1 MAADD
6 FWLYQWLD
14 SYLVK
19 SPREARKLLQ
29 QKSSLKTL
37 RDTIAEAADKRIAV
51 DQDRRPVIVAGSGL
65 DLSGQLDCTHHEC
78 LMRQVNTLLRSVW
91 HYFDRI
97 VIVGPSARWIDSM
110 WDSDEALLTVLPVL
124 DSYIQL
130 LLYLR
135 NIGAENLL
143 IFTEKPDRWC
153 EVHGEPL
160 FRQIGVES
168 SEALEAYLS
177 QLTEQIAKESVVE
190 IEDAA
195 KAKEHL
201 GHCFVSVYHPEYF
214 DKPSTHLI
222 RVHPGSQLPDK
233 RTIIERTVR
242 EYVGHLLSDIDLS
255 QHWQAPLGSSV
266 KFHER
271 LLRDRS
277 PRVTESEVALHLKL
291 PVLQGADLETLIRIR
306 EEERAHFEAFRS
318 SIRLAIRERL
328 LASSSSDPQ
337 LVARE
342 IEQDIIAPALTEIE
356 RRLSAARSVLAKKSV
371 TGVGV
376 GFVTAT
382 CGLLTGNPLLV
393 TTGVGAAMT
402 TLAAVNKY
410 FEEQRDIALSDMYF
424 VWRGR
429 TYEQRQ

>member
-1 MAADD
+1 MPTDD

-29 QKSSLKTL
+29 QRTSLKTL
-37 RDTIAEAADKRIAV
+37 RDTIAEAANGRLTV
-51 DQDRRPVIVAGSGL
+51 DQDSGPVIVAGSGL

-78 LMRQVNTLLRSVW
+78 LIRQVNTLLRSVW

-97 VIVGPSARWIDSM
+97 VIVGPSASWIDSM
-110 WDSDEALLTVLPVL
+110 WDSDEDLLTVLPIL

-168 SEALEAYLS
+168 SEALEAYLN
-177 QLTEQIAKESVVE
+177 QLSEQIAKDSVVE

-195 KAKEHL
+195 KVKERL
-201 GHCFVSVYHPEYF
+201 GHSFVSVYHPDYF
-214 DKPSTHLI
+214 DKPFTNLI
-222 RVHPGSQLPDK
+222 RVRPDSQLPDK

-242 EYVGHLLSDIDLS
+242 EHVGHLLSDIDLS
-255 QHWQAPLGSSV
+255 QRWQAPLGSTM

-277 PRVTESEVALHLKL
+277 PRPTESEVALHLK
-291 PVLQGADLETLIRIR
+291 PPFLQEADLETLIRIR
-306 EEERAHFEAFRS
+306 EDERAHFEAFRS

-328 LASSSSDPQ
+328 LASSGSDPQ
-337 LVARE
+337 LIAKE
-342 IEQDIIAPALTEIE
+342 LEQDLIAPALTQIE
-356 RRLSAARSVLAKKSV
+356 RKLSAARSVLAKK
-371 TGVGV
+371 TGTSVGV
-376 GFVTAT
+376 GFVAAT

-393 TTGVGAAMT
+393 TAGVGAAMT

-429 TYEQRQ
+429 TYEYQ